1 MKNAVQYSITTNVS
15 GNAAERPPSQTP
27 GAFPVFHGAD
37 ILRPAEDLRKIAQG
51 GKSQKLRDMGQRKIG
66 LCQQIFALFDPPGR
80 HVINGG
86 DTVFPFESV
95 G

>member
-51 GKSQKLRDMGQRKIG
+51 GKSQKLRDMGLDVNPSVYTVQQAKEALLAKKGG
-66 LCQQIFALFDPPGR
+66 L
-80 HVINGG
+80 
-86 DTVFPFESV
+86 
-95 G
+95 